1 MPQSHLKKLGKFRN
15 ETLLSQM
22 LLILFFVDEQLK
34 PYSSRRNQL
43 AVSKFLFDMGK

>member
-1 MPQSHLKKLGKFRN
+1 MPQSHLKKLAKFRK